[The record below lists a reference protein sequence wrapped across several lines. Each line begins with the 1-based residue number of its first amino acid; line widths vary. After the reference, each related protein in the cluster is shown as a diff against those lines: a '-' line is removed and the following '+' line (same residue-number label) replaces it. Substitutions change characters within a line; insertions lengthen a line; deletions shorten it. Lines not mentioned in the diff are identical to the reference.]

1 MIEQLFWAATLRFV
15 QSLVQAA
22 PFIVVGLFVTGIFQ
36 RMFGQANTRRVFG
49 ENSWRSLPQAWAIGM
64 LLPVCSL
71 GVIPIVREMRR
82 AGVAGG
88 TILAFALAAPLFNP
102 LSFLYGLTL
111 SKPLAIFAFAF
122 CSLIVVTIVGAVWD
136 RIFPGSTVTEPAPP
150 PVPHGLK
157 RLASVLVVVL
167 REITGPSLGYIF
179 AGLAGSALLAAILPH
194 GYLQATMN
202 QDNPWAPLAM
212 AGVSIPAYA
221 TPMLVMSQLGSMFQ
235 HGNSVGAAFVLLTF
249 GAGLNLGLLGWMANN
264 YGWRRSLMWLI
275 LLVAVVLGLAYAVH
289 HPLTPRD
296 IDPADHTHAFDI
308 YTSPFTGQSSHPVAD
323 VMETLRR
330 DTLPLDKMTL
340 TVLASLIAG
349 GFGLRVLDRWWRI
362 EAWLERAPAATAAAA
377 ARLDIVVPPAVLGG
391 VLLAGLVAFSLV
403 GCYAYYPPADEV
415 FEEMRMARGEALSA
429 AMAGNVKE
437 CDHWMAVW
445 DEWTRKLEV
454 GVYLRTWRVSP
465 YQHIKARILREKMEL
480 LRHEVEE
487 GDAVEIRRIVS
498 QVERAQRRMREAFL
512 KQSAPAESTAKN

>member
-1 MIEQLFWAATLRFV
+1 MIEQLLCAAALRFM
-15 QSLVQAA
+15 QSLIQAA

-111 SKPLAIFAFAF
+111 SKPLAIFAFAG
-122 CSLIVVTIVGAVWD
+122 CSLVVVSAVGAVWD
-136 RIFPGSTVTEPAPP
+136 RIFPDSIVTEPAPP
-150 PVPHGLK
+150 AVPNGLK

-167 REITGPSLGYIF
+167 REITGPSLGYIL

-194 GYLQATMN
+194 GYLQSTMN
-202 QDNPWAPLAM
+202 QGNSWAPLAM
-212 AGVSIPAYA
+212 AGVSIPAFA
-221 TPMLVMSQLGSMFQ
+221 TPMLAMSQLGSMFQ
-235 HGNSVGAAFVLLTF
+235 HGNSVGAAFVLLTL
-249 GAGLNLGLLGWMANN
+249 GAGLNLGLLAWMASN
-264 YGWRRSLMWLI
+264 YGWRRSLAWLI
-275 LLVAVVLGLAYAVH
+275 LLVVLGLAYAVNK
-289 HPLTPRD
+289 PLSPRD

-308 YTSPFTGQSSHPVAD
+308 YTSPFAGQSSNPAAE
-323 VMETLRR
+323 VMDRLRR
-330 DTLPLDKMTL
+330 DTLPLDKVTL
-340 TVLASLIAG
+340 AMLAGLVAG
-349 GFGLRVLDRWWRI
+349 GLGLRVLDRWWRV
-362 EAWLERAPAATAAAA
+362 EAWLEREPAAAVPTGS
-377 ARLDIVVPPAVLGG
+377 RWNFVVSPAVIGG
-391 VLLAGLVAFSLV
+391 VLLASLFAFSIV

-415 FEEMRMARGEALSA
+415 FEEMRIARGEALGA
-429 AMAGNVKE
+429 ALAGNVKE

-454 GVYLRTWRVSP
+454 GVYLRTWGVSP
-465 YQHIKARILREKMEL
+465 YQHIKARILREKMEM

-487 GDAVEIRRIVS
+487 GDKAAIRQMIG
-498 QVERAQRRMREAFL
+498 QVEKAHRRMREAFL
-512 KQSAPAESTAKN
+512 NPSSPPGSVATN